1 MKVRAPI
8 SVGILLLA
16 SLAQAAPPALEL
28 VQPVLSTKGV
38 LLVSSPH
45 QATVERPSEE
55 PQEISLGAGERLTEI
70 AETRRGWVAAGVRA
84 TKRGR
89 RELVVVMEDAAGVER
104 LTLPGRQKKRLR
116 ILPTLFTEDDE
127 FSGIAWLEG
136 DDFRSLSVR
145 FVEWTGAGWG
155 PVKKV
160 SRPGRGSQTGLVG
173 TVLRDGSHLLVWSA
187 YDGGDDEIV
196 WSRRRGS
203 SWSRPKRLT
212 VNNRTPDIMPA
223 VAPMGSGALAVWSR
237 SDGDDYRLMSARF
250 DGRRWKRPKLIG
262 PAGSLDP
269 RFVELDAGLFLTYQ
283 NAWPAG
289 WSVVEIGQGGEP
301 RRRAGVQ
308 QRLDKRPVLAQPG
321 SREVTLLWPQKDGV
335 HTVEWERLP

>member
-1 MKVRAPI
+1 MKGLAPI
-8 SVGILLLA
+8 SVGILLLS
-16 SLAQAAPPALEL
+16 SLAHAAPPELEL
-28 VQPVLSTKGV
+28 IQPVQSKKGV
-38 LLVSSPH
+38 LLVNAPH
-45 QATVERPSEE
+45 RATVERPSGE
-55 PQEISLGAGERLTEI
+55 PQEISLRTGERLTELV
-70 AETRRGWVAAGVRA
+70 ETRRGWVAAGVRA

-104 LTLPGRQKKRLR
+104 LTLPGRQKGRLR
-116 ILPTLFTEDDE
+116 ILPTLLLEDEE

-145 FVEWTGAGWG
+145 FAEWSGAGWG

-173 TVLRDGSHLLVWSA
+173 TELRDGSHLLVWSA
-187 YDGGDDEIV
+187 YDGDDDEIV

-203 SWSRPKRLT
+203 RWSRPKRLT
-212 VNNRTPDIMPA
+212 ANNRTPDTMPA
-223 VAPMGSGALAVWSR
+223 VVSMDGGAVAVWSHY
-237 SDGDDYRLMSARF
+237 DGEDYRLMSARF
-250 DGRRWKRPKLIG
+250 DGRKWKRPEIIG

-269 RFVELDAGLFLTYQ
+269 RFVELDTGLFLTYQ

-289 WSVVEIGQGGEP
+289 WSVVQVGRQGEP
-301 RRRAGVQ
+301 TRRAVVR
-308 QRLDKRPVLAQPG
+308 QRPDQRPMVAQPG
-321 SREVTLLWPQKDGV
+321 NREVTLLWPQQNGV

>member
-1 MKVRAPI
+1 MKVGAPI

-16 SLAQAAPPALEL
+16 SLAHAAPPALDL
-28 VQPVLSTKGV
+28 IQPVKSTKGV
-38 LLVSSPH
+38 LLVNSPLR
-45 QATVERPSEE
+45 ATVEQASEE
-55 PQEISLGAGERLTEI
+55 PQEITLRAGERLTEI

-89 RELVVVMEDAAGVER
+89 RELVVVLEDAAGVER

-116 ILPTLFTEDDE
+116 ILPTLLIEDDE

-145 FVEWTGAGWG
+145 FAEWTGVDWG

-173 TVLRDGSHLLVWSA
+173 TVLGDGSDLLVWSA

-203 SWSRPKRLT
+203 RWSRPKRLT
-212 VNNRTPDIMPA
+212 VNNRTPDITPA
-223 VAPMGSGALAVWSR
+223 VVPMGSGALAVWSR
-237 SDGDDYRLMSARF
+237 YDGNDYRLMSAQF
-250 DGRRWKRPKLIG
+250 DGRKWKKPELIG

-269 RFVELDAGLFLTYQ
+269 RFVELGADLFLTYQ

-289 WSVVEIGQGGEP
+289 WAVVQVGRQGDLT
-301 RRRAGVQ
+301 RRADVQ
-308 QRLDKRPVLAQPG
+308 QRSHQRPVLAHPG
-321 SREVTLLWPQKDGV
+321 SREVTLLWPQEDGV
-335 HTVEWERLP
+335 YTVEWERLR

>member
-1 MKVRAPI
+1 MKGGTPI
-8 SVGILLLA
+8 FVGILLLA
-16 SLAQAAPPALEL
+16 SLAHAAPPALEL
-28 VQPVLSTKGV
+28 VQPVQSTKGV
-38 LLVSSPH
+38 LLVNSPH
-45 QATVERPSEE
+45 QAHIERSSGE
-55 PQEISLGAGERLTEI
+55 PQKISLRAGERLTEI
-70 AETRRGWVAAGVRA
+70 AETRRGWVTAGVHA

-89 RELVVVMEDAAGVER
+89 RELVVVVEDGAGVER
-104 LTLPGRQKKRLR
+104 LTPPGRQKKRLR
-116 ILPTLFTEDDE
+116 ILPTLLIEDDE
-127 FSGIAWLEG
+127 FSGVAWLEG
-136 DDFRSLSVR
+136 DDHQSLSVR
-145 FVEWTGAGWG
+145 FAEWNGVDWG

-173 TVLRDGSHLLVWSA
+173 SVLRDGSHLLVWSA

-212 VNNRTPDIMPA
+212 VNNRTPDITPA
-223 VAPMGSGALAVWSR
+223 VVPMGSGALAVWSHF
-237 SDGDDYRLMSARF
+237 DGDDYRLMAARF
-250 DGRRWKRPKLIG
+250 DGRRWKRPELIG

-269 RFVELDAGLFLTYQ
+269 RFVEVDTGLFLTFQ

-289 WSVVEIGQGGEP
+289 WSVVEIGKGGDP
-301 RRRAGVQ
+301 RRRAIVQ

-321 SREVTLLWPQKDGV
+321 SREVTLLWPQEDGV

>member
-1 MKVRAPI
+1 MKGGTPI
-8 SVGILLLA
+8 FVGILLLA
-16 SLAQAAPPALEL
+16 SLAHAAPPALEL
-28 VQPVLSTKGV
+28 VQPVQSTKGV
-38 LLVSSPH
+38 LLVNSPH
-45 QATVERPSEE
+45 QAHIERSSGE
-55 PQEISLGAGERLTEI
+55 PQKISLRAGERLTEI
-70 AETRRGWVAAGVRA
+70 AETRRGWVTAGVHA

-89 RELVVVMEDAAGVER
+89 RELVVVVEDGAGVER
-104 LTLPGRQKKRLR
+104 LTPPGRQKKRLR
-116 ILPTLFTEDDE
+116 ILPTLLIEDDE
-127 FSGIAWLEG
+127 FSGVAWLEG
-136 DDFRSLSVR
+136 DDHQSLSVR
-145 FVEWTGAGWG
+145 FAEWNGVDWG

-173 TVLRDGSHLLVWSA
+173 SVLRDGSHLLVWSA

-212 VNNRTPDIMPA
+212 VNNRTPDITPA
-223 VAPMGSGALAVWSR
+223 VVPMGSGALAVWSHF
-237 SDGDDYRLMSARF
+237 DGDDYRLVAARF
-250 DGRRWKRPKLIG
+250 DGRRWKRPELIG

-269 RFVELDAGLFLTYQ
+269 RFVEVDTGLFLTFQ

-289 WSVVEIGQGGEP
+289 WSVVEIGKGGDP
-301 RRRAGVQ
+301 RRRAIVQ

-321 SREVTLLWPQKDGV
+321 SREVTLLWPQEDGV